1 MLIVVSIGMKN
12 KRIKKMM
19 SEEELLDLLDQVDD
33 IFHTNIN
40 GGFDPIEVASVVFA
54 VAVKHLK
61 MNLDKNDFTAILDEI
76 RNTDIDDLITVE
88 VVKKERTIH

>member
-1 MLIVVSIGMKN
+1 MPIVVLIGMKN

-19 SEEELLDLLDQVDD
+19 NEDELLNLLDQVDD
-33 IFHTNIN
+33 IFKVSIN
-40 GGFDPIEVASVVFA
+40 EGYDPIEVASVVFA

-61 MNLDKNDFTAILDEI
+61 MNLDNNDFTAILDEI

-88 VVKKERTIH
+88 VVKKDRTIH